1 MHIQGDK
8 TSAIRFIKIIWDD
21 LSKKQNSTVRECL
34 IIQSSSHYKIMV
46 YDRLTICVTK
56 QGHELQV
63 HGMWPSNAIAQ
74 GGSSVYQ
81 QATSPD

>member
-1 MHIQGDK
+1 MFNYP
-8 TSAIRFIKIIWDD
+8 R
-21 LSKKQNSTVRECL
+21 
-34 IIQSSSHYKIMV
+34 SSSHYKIMV